1 MLGLSAVSDIKL
13 LPKVYLYLL
22 ISMLVLILVH
32 AIGNSLPRA
41 I

>member
-13 LPKVYLYLL
+13 LPKVYLL